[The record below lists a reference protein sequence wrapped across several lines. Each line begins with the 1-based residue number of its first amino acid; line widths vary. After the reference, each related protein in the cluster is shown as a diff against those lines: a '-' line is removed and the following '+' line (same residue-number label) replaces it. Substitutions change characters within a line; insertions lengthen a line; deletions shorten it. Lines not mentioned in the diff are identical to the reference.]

1 MSFPMLSA
9 LAENMSAHIHAS
21 ARDLQLAQQAIFNQR
36 HFEVKGDLIVFR
48 ETHKLFN
55 QVRAVLKKVKD
66 AGQTAIATLHGY
78 AANVRTMD
86 DRAVFSY
93 VMVNFL
99 GLRQSDPSVI
109 EFLNLLAGAPDS
121 PGTRH
126 LSRAVDATLKNVA
139 AEIEQKMV
147 LLREIEGKL
156 PSRFEAWVGLD
167 NNAFN
172 WRTQKFE
179 TETKWNLGGKVA
191 NWASINAKVKNAK
204 SSALSGVFAA
214 GLTRAGLP
222 SPAVQPTADMLAAV
236 VLDGANA

>member
-1 MSFPMLSA
+1 MSLPMLSA
-9 LAENMSAHIHAS
+9 LAANMSAHIQAS
-21 ARDLQLAQQAIFNQR
+21 ARDLQLAQQAIFNQQ
-36 HFEVKGDLIVFR
+36 HFELKGDLIVFR
-48 ETHKLFN
+48 ETHQVFN

-66 AGQTAIATLHGY
+66 AGRTAITTLHGY

-86 DRAVFSY
+86 DRAAFSY

-99 GLRQSDPSVI
+99 GLRQNDPSVI
-109 EFLNLLAGAPDS
+109 EFLNLLAGAQDS
-121 PGTRH
+121 PSTRH
-126 LSRAVDATLKNVA
+126 LSRAVEGTLNNLA
-139 AEIEQKMV
+139 AEIEQKM
-147 LLREIEGKL
+147 LLIKEIEGKL
-156 PSRFEAWVGLD
+156 PNRFEAWVGLD

-172 WRTQKFE
+172 WRTQKFQ

-191 NWASINAKVKNAK
+191 NWASINSKVKNAK

-236 VLDGANA
+236 VLGGANA